1 MWLFTLEVPML
12 ERMNKE
18 ARRALKAAKQE
29 AEALKQAYIGTEHLL
44 LGLLDEED
52 GVVIEI
58 LSNLDIEASELRETV
73 LEMSPEDTAVP
84 RDNMPMTPRAREAIE
99 GSLREALKLGHL
111 YIGPE
116 HIFMSLARQNEG
128 IAANALAAHNLPED
142 LLVSMTIQVLSSP
155 VGVRKRGNQVSAKRG
170 VLDEFGRNLTQAAL
184 DNELDPVIGRERE
197 INRVVQILSRRT
209 KNNPVLLGDPGV
221 GKTAIVE
228 GIAQLIAADIVPATL
243 KDKQVYSLDIAS
255 LVAGTHYRG
264 DFENRMKAVI
274 EEVSNRD
281 DVVLF
286 IDEIHTLVGAGA
298 AEGSMDGANILKPAL
313 ARGDVQTIGATT
325 LEEYRKY
332 FEKDGA
338 MARRFQPIQVLE
350 PSSAETLEILER
362 LQDRYERFHMV
373 RYEREAL
380 ETAVRLADRYI
391 QDRFMPDKAIDLMDE
406 AGSKLRVERST
417 IPEGILEIDAKL
429 KDLRQK
435 KDKAIADKKFEKAEK
450 IRDDERELKM
460 KRAVI
465 VDEWKQKEE
474 ANPAV
479 VSSEDIAEVLSVW
492 TGVPVTELSE
502 EETVKLLRLEEEL
515 AERIV
520 GQKEAISTVSKAI
533 RRARAGL
540 KDPRRPSGSFLF
552 LGPSGVGKT
561 ELAKAVAE
569 RVFGSEKALISLDMS
584 EYMESHSAAK
594 LIGSP
599 PGYVGFDEGGQ
610 LTEQVRRHPYSVI
623 LFDEIEKAHPDI
635 FNTLLQIFEEGR
647 LTDSKGR
654 KVDFKNT
661 IIIMTSNIGARSIT
675 KGTSLGFSAQRDEFD
690 PEILKEKISGELK
703 RMFKPEFLNRLD
715 EVIMFETL
723 TEEQIEEIVD
733 IMLKST
739 AEQLAVHGLLLEITP
754 AAKSFLAKEGYE
766 PASGARPLRR
776 AIQRLIEDPL
786 SEQLLAGRWV
796 AGDVIEMDYDGEVRF
811 SKKEGAIGIEPQLSD
826 EHESM
831 EVLASSRTRTPAS
844 ASGTGYA

>member
-1 MWLFTLEVPML
+1 ML

-435 KDKAIADKKFEKAEK
+435 KDKAIADKKFDKAEK

>member
-1 MWLFTLEVPML
+1 ML

>member
-435 KDKAIADKKFEKAEK
+435 KDKAIADKKFDKAEK